1 MLDRFSIRLF
11 FKKYSVLKKL
21 KIMCKGLAIMDF
33 FRYLVLRLFPNFRS
47 TDEEEVVALQPILI
61 DYDNMCGSRLEF
73 KVSTI
78 L

>member
-1 MLDRFSIRLF
+1 
-11 FKKYSVLKKL
+11 
-21 KIMCKGLAIMDF
+21 MDF
-33 FRYLVLRLFPNFRS
+33 FRCLVLRLFPNFRS
-47 TDEEEVVALQPILI
+47 TDEEEVVALQPILT